1 MKTERPGKDEGVHA
15 APFNNLAIM
24 RFRPVFF
31 ALISLF
37 YAAVLGGCGG
47 SPNPP
52 ALQSPAASRN
62 LPQGSSGDLLYVNS
76 TTGNGFIFSYPSGQF
91 ITEFTIASGVT
102 AWGACADSSGDVF
115 ITVEVNSTTSSIY
128 EYAHGATTP
137 SAILNDNGYVATA
150 CASDPTTGNLAVVSA
165 DESASGKDNVA
176 IYAHATGEPTRYYDS
191 KVTFQFCDYDDS
203 GNLFADG
210 SGKHQLAELPSGGK
224 SFKNIPL
231 DKELI
236 MPGGIVWDGSDLA
249 IEYASFSP
257 KYSGIDRV
265 ELAGGKGKIV
275 DSIDLK
281 DLANRTA
288 SFALED
294 GTLIEAGGQTLNEVG
309 LWNYPAGGK
318 IVKLF
323 RAKGASG
330 QTFYGLA
337 LSVSPAH

>member
-1 MKTERPGKDEGVHA
+1 M
-15 APFNNLAIM
+15 LAL
-24 RFRPVFF
+24 
-31 ALISLF
+31 ALVACTAMF
-37 YAAVLGGCGG
+37 MGCAGTQIPIASQG
-47 SPNPP
+47 LSNAGDVP
-52 ALQSPAASRN
+52 AT
-62 LPQGSSGDLLYVNS
+62 SSGDLLYVAS
-76 TTGNGFIFSYPSGQF
+76 TSGDGFIFSYPSGQF
-91 ITEFTIASGVT
+91 ISEFSIASGIT

-115 ITVEVNSTTSSIY
+115 IAVEAGSATSSIY

-137 SAILNDNGYVATA
+137 STILNDDGYVATA

-165 DESASGKDNVA
+165 DASASEKDNVA
-176 IYAHATGEPTRYYDS
+176 IYAHAAGEPTRYYDS
-191 KVTFQFCDYDDS
+191 KMTFQFCSYDGS

-210 SGKHQLAELPSGGK
+210 SGKHQLAELPSGAK
-224 SFKNIPL
+224 SFENIPL
-231 DKELI
+231 NKELI

-265 ELAGGKGKIV
+265 ELADGKAKIV
-275 DSIDLK
+275 DSITLK

-318 IVKLF
+318 ATKIF
-323 RAKGASG
+323 RAKGAAG
-330 QTFYGLA
+330 QTFYGIA
-337 LSVSPAH
+337 LSVAPSH